1 MVHLLGLIERGGGY
15 SPFISFCLF
24 AFSWFYRGRSI
35 EFNFHR
41 HLVMHVMSEFVVSY
55 LFFKKFSWF

>member
-1 MVHLLGLIERGGGY
+1 MVHLLGLIERGGGV
-15 SPFISFCLF
+15 FVSFCLF
-24 AFSWFYRGRSI
+24 VVSWFYPGRSI

-55 LFFKKFSWF
+55 LFSKKFSWF